1 MKFENA
7 LQPDVKNLKNVFGKD
22 FHGKT
27 LLKVPR
33 LVTSGYLMDDPEWSS
48 NPHVHDFTEL
58 IFCTGGKGYTTIF
71 DRDYEIE
78 AGDLIIHNPATPHH
92 EFSDPNRPLE
102 FFFVGV
108 TDFQVGGLPAN
119 CFMHRMTVPCKR
131 LARIRSSLKFSS
143 WN

>member
-58 IFCTGGKGYTTIF
+58 RGVRVIP
-71 DRDYEIE
+71 
-78 AGDLIIHNPATPHH
+78 L
-92 EFSDPNRPLE
+92 FSI
-102 FFFVGV
+102 GI
-108 TDFQVGGLPAN
+108 
-119 CFMHRMTVPCKR
+119 MR
-131 LARIRSSLKFSS
+131 LRQAI
-143 WN
+143 

>member
-58 IFCTGGKGYTTIF
+58 IFCCLLYTSLGNCAFHDLQNTVHTYLGGRVEIYGDNPKTDYSGNSVGAYTYWNGLVMLCLLYTSALPQ
-71 DRDYEIE
+71 RSN
-78 AGDLIIHNPATPHH
+78 AH
-92 EFSDPNRPLE
+92 FS
-102 FFFVGV
+102 
-108 TDFQVGGLPAN
+108 
-119 CFMHRMTVPCKR
+119 
-131 LARIRSSLKFSS
+131 ISLL
-143 WN
+143 